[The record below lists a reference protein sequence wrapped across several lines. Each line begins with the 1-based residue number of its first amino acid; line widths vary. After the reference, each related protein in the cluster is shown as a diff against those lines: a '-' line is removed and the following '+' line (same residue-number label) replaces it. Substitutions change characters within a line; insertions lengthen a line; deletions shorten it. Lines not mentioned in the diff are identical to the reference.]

1 MELVLFL
8 SLSAISIGSG
18 AMVIFNPHP
27 VKSALFLIVTFFSMG
42 GLYLLLQA
50 EFIALMQVLVYA
62 GAIMVL
68 FLFVIMLLNLKPRDE
83 EKSGYRSRAMYAAPF
98 VLIMLASAAT
108 AIFNSAGKFGDAGT
122 APAQQGM
129 GQVDNIQSV
138 GLLLFQDYYLPFEI
152 TSVLLL
158 VAVIGV
164 IVLAK
169 RAAK

>member
-1 MELVLFL
+1 MELVLFVCFAL
-8 SLSAISIGSG
+8 ITVVSA
-18 AMVIFNPHP
+18 ALVVLHPHP
-27 VKSALFLIVTFFSMG
+27 VKSALFLILSFFSLG

-62 GAIMVL
+62 GAVMVL

-83 EKSGYRSRAMYAAPF
+83 SRNDFKRKLRLAVPF
-98 VLIMLASAAT
+98 VAVMFGAILTVIYHPLARLGRQASQNT
-108 AIFNSAGKFGDAGT
+108 
-122 APAQQGM
+122 QWVMEQGGNVKAV
-129 GQVDNIQSV
+129 GQV
-138 GLLLFQDYYLPFEI
+138 LFREYLLPFEV

-169 RAAK
+169 REIK